1 MSFTEQII
9 TIAAVVAGTMLT
21 RFLPFI
27 LFPANKKTPPLVA
40 FLGKMLPA
48 AVMGMLV
55 VYSLKDTQILS
66 GSHGAPEAIAVA
78 LTVILQA
85 TLRNLLLTIA
95 AGTIGYMLYA
105 AGAICVYV
113 KNVRKQAQRYQQS
126 CNTEDNIPHIYNGKL
141 IFYYYI

>member
-27 LFPANKKTPPLVA
+27 LFPANKTPPLVA

-55 VYSLKDTQILS
+55 VYSLKDTQIMT
-66 GSHGAPEAIAVA
+66 GSHGMPEAIAVA

-95 AGTIGYMLYA
+95 AGTISYMLL
-105 AGAICVYV
+105 VQYV
-113 KNVRKQAQRYQQS
+113 FV
-126 CNTEDNIPHIYNGKL
+126 
-141 IFYYYI
+141 

>member
-1 MSFTEQII
+1 MTFTEQII

-55 VYSLKDTQILS
+55 GLLPQGYTNYDRQSWYSR
-66 GSHGAPEAIAVA
+66 SHSRSADSYPAGNPA
-78 LTVILQA
+78 QS
-85 TLRNLLLTIA
+85 A
-95 AGTIGYMLYA
+95 ADDSNRHYRLYA
-105 AGAICVYV
+105 AGAICIYV

-126 CNTEDNIPHIYNGKL
+126 CNTKDNIPHI
-141 IFYYYI
+141 

>member
-1 MSFTEQII
+1 MTFTEQII

-48 AVMGMLV
+48 AVGLLV
-55 VYSLKDTQILS
+55 VYSLKDTQIMT
-66 GSHGAPEAIAVA
+66 GSHGIPEAIAVA

-95 AGTIGYMLYA
+95 AGTIGYMLL
-105 AGAICVYV
+105 VQYV
-113 KNVRKQAQRYQQS
+113 FV
-126 CNTEDNIPHIYNGKL
+126 
-141 IFYYYI
+141 

>member
-1 MSFTEQII
+1 MTFTEQII

-27 LFPANKKTPPLVA
+27 L
-40 FLGKMLPA
+40 
-48 AVMGMLV
+48 LV

-66 GSHGAPEAIAVA
+66 GSHGVPEAIAVA

-95 AGTIGYMLYA
+95 AGTIGYMLL
-105 AGAICVYV
+105 VQYV
-113 KNVRKQAQRYQQS
+113 FA
-126 CNTEDNIPHIYNGKL
+126 
-141 IFYYYI
+141 

>member
-1 MSFTEQII
+1 MTFTEQII
-9 TIAAVVAGTMLT
+9 TIAAVVTGTMLT

-27 LFPANKKTPPLVA
+27 LFPANKKTPPLVT

-55 VYSLKDTQILS
+55 VYSLKDTQIMA
-66 GSHGAPEAIAVA
+66 GSHGLPEAIAVA

-95 AGTIGYMLYA
+95 AGTIGYMLL
-105 AGAICVYV
+105 VQYV
-113 KNVRKQAQRYQQS
+113 
-126 CNTEDNIPHIYNGKL
+126 
-141 IFYYYI
+141 FM

>member
-1 MSFTEQII
+1 MTFTEQII

-27 LFPANKKTPPLVA
+27 LFPDNKKTPPLVA

-66 GSHGAPEAIAVA
+66 GRHGVPEAIAVA
-78 LTVILQA
+78 LIVILQA

-95 AGTIGYMLYA
+95 AGTISYMLL
-105 AGAICVYV
+105 VQYV
-113 KNVRKQAQRYQQS
+113 
-126 CNTEDNIPHIYNGKL
+126 
-141 IFYYYI
+141 FM